1 MKAESGLLLAVP
13 GDCCAC
19 FSLSLVETMAA
30 SVVLPGRGQ
39 RAGGLRFAR
48 VLYRTLGYRIRR
60 LASASM
66 QGHLDIGLRSR
77 QHVSLISNS

>member
-30 SVVLPGRGQ
+30 SVVLPGGGQ
-39 RAGGLRFAR
+39 RVGGLKLLCMSTYQILECQILQSAI
-48 VLYRTLGYRIRR
+48 VSTQEYLGIF
-60 LASASM
+60 L
-66 QGHLDIGLRSR
+66 
-77 QHVSLISNS
+77 

>member
-30 SVVLPGRGQ
+30 SVVLPRSGQ
-39 RAGGLRFAR
+39 RVGGLGFVRVQYVPDPGIPDTAISKRFDAG
-48 VLYRTLGYRIRR
+48 T
-60 LASASM
+60 S
-66 QGHLDIGLRSR
+66 
-77 QHVSLISNS
+77 